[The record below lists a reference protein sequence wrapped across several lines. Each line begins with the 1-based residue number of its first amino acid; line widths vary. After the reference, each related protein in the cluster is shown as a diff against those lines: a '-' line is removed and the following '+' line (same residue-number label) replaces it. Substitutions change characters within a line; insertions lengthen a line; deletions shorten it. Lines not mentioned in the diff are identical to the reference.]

1 MTEKLLNLKR
11 GGHLTESV
19 YNKIRPKH
27 KQPPRIYGLPKIHK
41 VNTPLGPI
49 VSCVNTFAYDLS
61 SYLADVLSPLTGKS
75 EYTVNNSAHFVS
87 TINGERVLESEIMVS
102 FDVESLFTNVPIEDA
117 VQAAL
122 RKLEADPCLANRTTL
137 TPAQIADLLD
147 FVLRST
153 DFQYNGLIYEQQEG
167 AAMGSPVSAV
177 IANLKILNSSL
188 NGIGKSEN
196 CVLNRVRV

>member
-1 MTEKLLNLKR
+1 MKQALKGLKEDKNIMILPADKGRASVVLDKNTYDDKLKALIEKGPYRLLNKDPTDRLSRKLTEKLLNLKR
-11 GGHLTESV
+11 GGHRTESV

-41 VNTPLGPI
+41 VNTPLRLI

-102 FDVESLFTNVPIEDA
+102 FDVESLFTN
-117 VQAAL
+117 
-122 RKLEADPCLANRTTL
+122 
-137 TPAQIADLLD
+137 DLSKAPY
-147 FVLRST
+147 RPR
-153 DFQYNGLIYEQQEG
+153 YGN
-167 AAMGSPVSAV
+167 
-177 IANLKILNSSL
+177 
-188 NGIGKSEN
+188 
-196 CVLNRVRV
+196 